1 MKILKY
7 ILSFFRAKKTKETKD
22 TSIHIPNGLL
32 NHFRYED
39 ESGETMGCGCDIC
52 LARHAKYNAEKR
64 LDALEYKTL
73 KIKEIRKYF
82 EKNKHKTKDIER
94 VPLLVKH
101 SNLMHYIFIKNQ
113 RLDSIIWALKHK
125 YKNDV
130 YIFDRRYKFLLTKCN
145 LIS

>member
-73 KIKEIRKYF
+73 KIKEITGVYLQ
-82 EKNKHKTKDIER
+82 I
-94 VPLLVKH
+94 
-101 SNLMHYIFIKNQ
+101 IFLHGNIQ
-113 RLDSIIWALKHK
+113 MMDTIAIQFCHIA
-125 YKNDV
+125 
-130 YIFDRRYKFLLTKCN
+130 
-145 LIS
+145 